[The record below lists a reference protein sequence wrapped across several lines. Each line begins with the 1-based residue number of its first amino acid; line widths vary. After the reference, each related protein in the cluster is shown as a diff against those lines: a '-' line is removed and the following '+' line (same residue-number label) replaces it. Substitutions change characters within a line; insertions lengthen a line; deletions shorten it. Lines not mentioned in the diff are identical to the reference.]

1 METLRVARAHL
12 VAHPLPRDRGGP
24 HPLQLQS
31 MPLGGRAERVEET
44 PHAGSPG
51 TLALL
56 VGGRPQL
63 RRADPQ

>member
-56 VGGRPQL
+56 VGG
-63 RRADPQ
+63 